1 MKLIFERSVPGRS
14 SALLPACD
22 VPECPMPEDFA
33 RRQALHLPEVAE
45 IDLSRHYTELA
56 GQVFGVN
63 DGFYPLAPAP

>member
-45 IDLSRHYTELA
+45 IDLSRH
-56 GQVFGVN
+56 
-63 DGFYPLAPAP
+63 